1 MRRCSLTF
9 NAMSPVVSF
18 SGAADRGL
26 VPGSLLLVFAGRH
39 RLHHGGPPPP
49 ALASLVTLPAV
60 PLYHSSPPLA
70 GVLQPC
76 RYLARIYRHISSH

>member
-9 NAMSPVVSF
+9 NAMPLVVSF
-18 SGAADRGL
+18 SGAAGCGL

-39 RLHHGGPPPP
+39 RLHHRGPPPP
-49 ALASLVTLPAV
+49 ALARLVTLPAV

-70 GVLQPC
+70 GVLQQC
-76 RYLARIYRHISSH
+76 RYLARVYPHISSH